1 MFCTFGDN
9 CSVSF
14 IKLEKDLDKNLISK
28 IKEEMITFRN
38 VILEDDYFGNVYSKY
53 NEVKDFIK
61 THMNSLETLDDPNKY
76 PEIISLCTGYNKINI
91 YADIEKK
98 VYNRK
103 V

>member
-1 MFCTFGDN
+1 
-9 CSVSF
+9 
-14 IKLEKDLDKNLISK
+14 
-28 IKEEMITFRN
+28 
-38 VILEDDYFGNVYSKY
+38 
-53 NEVKDFIK
+53 
-61 THMNSLETLDDPNKY
+61 MNSLETLDDPNKY